1 MNFFYNTKDDLEQI
15 IDKYS
20 KMLLRIAYTYLKNTY
35 DSEEIVQEVYI
46 RLMTK
51 KPKFTSGEHEK
62 AWLIKVTINISINYL
77 KATYR
82 KNVALNDNISYLSEE
97 ESELLSAVL
106 CLPDKYKIIIHL
118 FYYEGYSIKEI
129 AEILDIPSSTV
140 GTRLERG
147 RNALKKVLKGEF

>member
-1 MNFFYNTKDDLEQI
+1 MDFIYDTIDDLEQI

-20 KMLLRIAYTYLKNTY
+20 KMLLRIAYTYMKNTY
-35 DSEEIVQEVYI
+35 DSEEVVQEVYI

-51 KPKFTSGEHEK
+51 KPRFASGEHEK
-62 AWLIKVTINISINYL
+62 SWLIKATINISINYL

-82 KNVALNDNISYLSEE
+82 KNVTLDYNITYLSEE
-97 ESELLSAVL
+97 ESELLSVVL

-129 AEILDIPSSTV
+129 AKILNLPSSTV

>member
-1 MNFFYNTKDDLEQI
+1 MDFYYNTDDDLEKI
-15 IDKYS
+15 INKYS
-20 KMLLRIAYTYLKNTY
+20 KMLLRIAYTYMKNTY

-51 KPKFTSGEHEK
+51 KPRFASGEHEK

-82 KNVALNDNISYLSEE
+82 KHVTLDDNISYFTEK
-97 ESELLSAVL
+97 ESELLSVVL

-129 AEILDIPSSTV
+129 AKILNIPSSTV

-147 RNALKKVLKGEF
+147 RNTLKKVLKGEF